1 MKEQFTFAYEAYDS
15 INDLKDSDAQ
25 LLRQAIAQTGNAY
38 APYSNF
44 HVSAYARLTNGAFVS
59 GTNQENASYPVGM
72 CAERSLLA
80 TAATLHPDVA
90 IDTMAITYDNLN
102 GSSNR
107 PISPCGMCRQ
117 YLVEYESRVKN
128 PIRIVLAGK
137 EGKVYVIQSAKTL
150 LPFSFSADDM
160 K

>member
-1 MKEQFTFAYEAYDS
+1 MKAEYKFAYEVYDS
-15 INDLKDSDAQ
+15 IDDLKEEDV
-25 LLRQAIAQTGNAY
+25 LLLKHAISATKNAY

-44 HVSAYARLTNGAFVS
+44 HVSAFARLANGEMVS

-80 TAATLHPDVA
+80 TAATLHHGVV
-90 IDTMAITYDNLN
+90 IKTMAITYNNIN
-102 GSSNR
+102 GKSKH

-117 YLVEYESRVKN
+117 VLSEYEARVQH
-128 PIRIVLAGK
+128 PIRIILAGM
-137 EGKVYVIQSAKTL
+137 EGKVYLIESASML
-150 LPFSFSADDM
+150 LPLSFTSGDM

>member
-1 MKEQFTFAYEAYDS
+1 MKEEFKFAYEVYES
-15 INDLKDSDAQ
+15 IDDLTGEDAA
-25 LLRQAIAQTGNAY
+25 LLRDARSFTDNAY

-44 HVSAYARLTNGAFVS
+44 HVAAKARLNNGEVVT

-80 TAATLHPDVA
+80 TAATLHPNVG
-90 IDTMAITYDNLN
+90 IETMAITYDNIN
-102 GSSNR
+102 GASKH

-117 YLVEYESRVKN
+117 YLVEYEARVKQ
-128 PIRIVLAGK
+128 PIRIILAGK
-137 EGKVYVIQSAKTL
+137 EGKVYVLESAKTL
-150 LPFSFSADDM
+150 LPLSFSADDM